1 MKEYTSKKTYVNEEW
16 KNYIYNELKRGIH
29 KDVLEDILIKENVRC
44 DVISKLLYNDNNKSN
59 YQLKSVSE
67 YDELSKTFNI
77 NDDNKLSTTFN
88 INDND
93 YKEYV
98 NNVINNLELNNI
110 EKSLYDFFK
119 TQKHLKEKNN

>member
-1 MKEYTSKKTYVNEEW
+1 M
-16 KNYIYNELKRGIH
+16 
-29 KDVLEDILIKENVRC
+29 
-44 DVISKLLYNDNNKSN
+44 YNDNNKSN

-77 NDDNKLSTTFN
+77 NDDNN
-88 INDND
+88 